1 MRMVMMC
8 WQAWLDGYVTMSLLI
23 MLPCRP
29 PTRSSVFKVRSLCKL
44 TRSSPQR
51 MEGFFECIKLS
62 NTHQESRAKERRVPF
77 TPLLLRVL
85 IIDVVTRWNSL
96 YFMLERAHMFQKVNL
111 YHSLATF
118 LSLSSHKNRLS
129 MSSTCTIF
137 MVNFTRITCSL
148 TQIGG

>member
-1 MRMVMMC
+1 M
-8 WQAWLDGYVTMSLLI
+8 MSLCHI
-23 MLPCRP
+23 TLPMC
-29 PTRSSVFKVRSLCKL
+29 SLMFKFCSLCKL
-44 TRSSPQR
+44 TQSSPQH

-62 NTHQESRAKERRVPF
+62 NAHQESWAEERRVPF
-77 TPLLLRVL
+77 MPLLLQVL